1 MKIFRVLL
9 ITTLL
14 SFSSVY
20 ADTVKVVYD
29 LTTGDRNKIEK
40 HLINSITA
48 VAKHYA
54 SMKKKLKVMV
64 VISGD
69 SYKYFVNDLK
79 LSPYASDEDAVDMQ
93 AQFKPLLE
101 NLNDIYGV
109 TFNMCSSGMKARK
122 IAKNTLYKYVHADKM
137 KSVYLINAQN
147 EGYAYMPIH

>member
-1 MKIFRVLL
+1 MIMSNSRVEIFRVLL

-40 HLINSITA
+40 HLIYSITA

-69 SYKYFVNDLK
+69 SYKYFVNDLA
-79 LSPYASDEDAVDMQ
+79 SPENAISNQLKASLISISLFVV
-93 AQFKPLLE
+93 KHLE
-101 NLNDIYGV
+101 EMRTDRSLNFIPILEIS
-109 TFNMCSSGMKARK
+109 NSIR
-122 IAKNTLYKYVHADKM
+122 
-137 KSVYLINAQN
+137 
-147 EGYAYMPIH
+147 EGLK